1 MLGGQWITDNWKDLS
16 KYAKMRHGTE
26 WRELLVHFSL
36 YVHKH
41 WITFSAIPDDI
52 QRIKFARTWFKMN
65 VIWEKSDF
73 NKCIRVN
80 NLPENTYIPDDVEE
94 QYLDIL
100 AEDVDES
107 VVDWMIDVKK
117 NFSEESSQKLF
128 KVRKIYLGLQ
138 LHEKVLYDLYFT
150 QMMSIRQIGI
160 KIDLPPSA
168 IHTML
173 IELKNKIKSQCG

>member
-1 MLGGQWITDNWKDLS
+1 MQGGQWITDNWKDLS
-16 KYAKMRHGTE
+16 KYAKMRHQAE
-26 WRELLVHFSL
+26 WRELMVHFSL
-36 YVHKH
+36 YVHRH

-73 NKCIRVN
+73 NKSIRVN
-80 NLPENTYIPDDVEE
+80 NLPEKTYIPDEVEE

-100 AEDVDES
+100 AENVDES
-107 VVDWMIDVKK
+107 VVNWMIDVKK

-173 IELKNKIKSQCG
+173 IELKNKIKSQC